1 MREYR
6 DTRIMQFEIYGEFLP
21 TDGTYVTLSDKAP
34 TKEGKVVTD
43 KYGLPVA
50 AVTVTRH
57 PTDLKMSKFL
67 VERGEEVLQTLN
79 PDKLERVGESGET
92 TILQGGTCRM
102 GKDPSTSFLDKDCK
116 SHVVK
121 NLYVVD
127 GSFMP
132 SIGGVPVTLTIAAN
146 SFRVA
151 SRMIERLKKE
161 GK

>member
-1 MREYR
+1 
-6 DTRIMQFEIYGEFLP
+6 
-21 TDGTYVTLSDKAP
+21 
-34 TKEGKVVTD
+34 
-43 KYGLPVA
+43 
-50 AVTVTRH
+50 
-57 PTDLKMSKFL
+57 
-67 VERGEEVLQTLN
+67 
-79 PDKLERVGESGET
+79 
-92 TILQGGTCRM
+92 M
-102 GKDPSTSFLDKDCK
+102 GKDPATSFLDKDCR

-151 SRMIERLKKE
+151 SRFIERLKKE